1 MPFYV
6 SCHWLRQEATFTL
19 VPVWKRGVSKWGIL
33 KNLISHVLN
42 YKSWIKLNYE
52 KITYIYCVIN
62 EFNPTFEVQNMGNE
76 AFQNASFWNAMFWNA
91 SFWNTSFWNALFP
104 NGNEG
109 YSCLWAISMCSIN
122 ILELLT
128 IFHEHLCFVLTAN
141 FVDHID
147 FYKFAKFLAFLE
159 LTWQVYKS
167 LCSPRS

>member
-1 MPFYV
+1 MKNYDEQMI
-6 SCHWLRQEATFTL
+6 SNSGL
-19 VPVWKRGVSKWGIL
+19 VKKLKSIRSKKIVKSMGI
-33 KNLISHVLN
+33 KN
-42 YKSWIKLNYE
+42 
-52 KITYIYCVIN
+52 
-62 EFNPTFEVQNMGNE
+62 
-76 AFQNASFWNAMFWNA
+76 
-91 SFWNTSFWNALFP
+91 
-104 NGNEG
+104 
-109 YSCLWAISMCSIN
+109 N

>member
-1 MPFYV
+1 MQ
-6 SCHWLRQEATFTL
+6 S
-19 VPVWKRGVSKWGIL
+19 
-33 KNLISHVLN
+33 N
-42 YKSWIKLNYE
+42 IKLRDQYKLQFCQKNS
-52 KITYIYCVIN
+52 
-62 EFNPTFEVQNMGNE
+62 EV
-76 AFQNASFWNAMFWNA
+76 AFMV
-91 SFWNTSFWNALFP
+91 
-104 NGNEG
+104 
-109 YSCLWAISMCSIN
+109 N